1 MRRNFPIAM
10 MLAAGA
16 AMALGGCVRR
26 ESAAAS
32 YFPLRTGMTWTF
44 RFTASTGAS
53 GELTTANLA
62 PRKIFGFQTV
72 PQQNLGGDQPYT
84 EFYADDGA
92 GIRHVAIDESE
103 GLQSRL
109 NDHSYVIKQPVR
121 TGTSWHEIDRT
132 FDGTIYN
139 ATTRIEA
146 LADTVKVPAGTYR
159 NCVRVH
165 STGTASTL
173 KGTARLPRYSD
184 VRAVA
189 AGEDVVVED
198 YYWLAAGVGP
208 VKATHEETRGE
219 GSMTR
224 TISYKL
230 ELESLKR

>member
-1 MRRNFPIAM
+1 MKRSFLIAV

-16 AMALGGCVRR
+16 ATALSGCARR
-26 ESAAAS
+26 QGAAAA
-32 YFPLRTGMTWTF
+32 YFPLQTGMTWTF

-62 PRKIFGFQTV
+62 RRKLFGFDTV

-121 TGTSWHEIDRT
+121 AGNSWREIDRT
-132 FDGTIYN
+132 FDGTIYD

-146 LADTVKVPAGTYR
+146 LADTVSVPAGTYR

-165 STGTASTL
+165 STGIASTL
-173 KGTARLPRYSD
+173 KGTARAPRD
-184 VRAVA
+184 ANVRAVT
-189 AGEDVVVED
+189 AGEDVSVED
-198 YYWLAAGVGP
+198 YYWLAPGVGP

-219 GSMTR
+219 GPLTR
-224 TISYKL
+224 SISYRL